1 MKERRSLSKPIRILL
16 ITLGILS
23 LIFGIIGIFLPVWP
37 TTPFLLVSAACFAR
51 GSQRFYDWLLN
62 NPLFGEYIRNYREG
76 KGVEKKHR
84 RIALITLWGTIL
96 ISSIFFVESWW
107 IRAGLLLI
115 AFIVSVH
122 LFKLPTYEKKNSAS
136 TESYGE

>member
-23 LIFGIIGIFLPVWP
+23 LVFGIIGIFLPVWP

-51 GSQRFYDWLLN
+51 GSKRFYDWLLN

-84 RIALITLWGTIL
+84 RIALVTLWGTIL

-107 IRAGLLLI
+107 IRAGLGVV
-115 AFIVSVH
+115 AVVVTWH
-122 LFKLPTYEKKNSAS
+122 LFKLPTYEKMSVH
-136 TESYGE
+136 